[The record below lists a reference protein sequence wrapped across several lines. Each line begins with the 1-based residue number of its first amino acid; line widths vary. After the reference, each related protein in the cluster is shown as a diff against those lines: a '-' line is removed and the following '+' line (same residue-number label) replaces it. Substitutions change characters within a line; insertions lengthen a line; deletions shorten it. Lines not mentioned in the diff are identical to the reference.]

1 MVDLKTEIKLN
12 SGENQDSRLWQ
23 EQCDCCTEGYCLM
36 LETDSTLVLLWGSQ
50 PLASPSWG
58 GGGAVHEGSIPF
70 GVLNPFR
77 IIREL
82 PASSFPTSKLLFP
95 EPSHSLA
102 HPPPAR
108 SLCSAQK
115 SPYSLLDPSVSEDLR
130 SPMAVTRKKFC
141 MGSSS
146 PVPIVSYSKHLPPFK
161 SLQGLPWKSNG

>member
-1 MVDLKTEIKLN
+1 MVGLKTDIKLN
-12 SGENQDSRLWQ
+12 SGENQGSLLWQ
-23 EQCDCCTEGYCLM
+23 EQCDRCTEGYCLM
-36 LETDSTLVLLWGSQ
+36 SEADSTLVLLWGSQ
-50 PLASPSWG
+50 PHSISFLRWDR
-58 GGGAVHEGSIPF
+58 AVPEGSIPF
-70 GVLNPFR
+70 GVLNPFW
-77 IIREL
+77 IIREF

-146 PVPIVSYSKHLPPFK
+146 PVPTVSYSRHLPPFK
-161 SLQGLPWKSNG
+161 SLQGLPWKSSG